1 VIIDF
6 SAMFEM
12 NYAATY
18 LGLIDA
24 VAAYEV
30 SRLSPADDY
39 RRHFRRERTTT
50 RGRRPLDSVC

>member
-1 VIIDF
+1 VIVDF
-6 SAMFEM
+6 SAMFDM

-30 SRLSPADDY
+30 SRLSTADDY
-39 RRHFRRERTTT
+39 RRQLPPRANDDEWTATVR
-50 RGRRPLDSVC
+50 